1 MKKSNRTKLT
11 AILITIALLCTLLA
25 GCNSGGEESS
35 RTGPDTQSGEVSDTA
50 GDESAEKP
58 TLTVLCDFANHN
70 PGGYINEVIRTIPE
84 MTGYELKMEYVP
96 TKEPDRANFITR
108 AGVELMAGKG
118 ADVFVV
124 DSFMGHFINTSDG
137 CMFPYPEKAMKNKL
151 FLPLD
156 SYIEN
161 AEFTD
166 FDRLMPNVL
175 EAGKNEEGQQILP
188 LTYNITAISALKG
201 THGLP
206 DPLPD
211 TRDGMMDSGNDL
223 LKYMASPWNDNL
235 LMYLG
240 DSADIL
246 GEELNFTEDELLD
259 LAMRYHEQ
267 TLVTGID
274 WEGVNV
280 NPGRVLQHDLFPSAE
295 TEVTI
300 IPGFNKNGGVTAGI
314 SVYGAVNRN
323 TDKPDI
329 AFAVLDK
336 LLSQKTQQ
344 GNEMYFMFT
353 GMPMDMELGNSDNR
367 FMWGPWYMN
376 DWNYEQYTNIR
387 DRIDSVRFYTP
398 LDREAENTLVPACR
412 DEGATEDSIRKA
424 VHSCY
429 TTMQMMLAES

>member
-1 MKKSNRTKLT
+1 MKKTNRTKFM
-11 AILITIALLCTLLA
+11 ALLLAAVLLCA
-25 GCNSGGEESS
+25 IFSACQSGGGESS
-35 RTGPDTQSGEVSDTA
+35 RTGPDSQSGEASDTA
-50 GDESAEKP
+50 GDENAEKP
-58 TLTVLCDFANHN
+58 TLTVLCDFAMHN
-70 PGGYINEVIRTIPE
+70 PGGYINETIRGLPE
-84 MTGYELKMEYVP
+84 MTAYELKMEYVP
-96 TKEPDRANFITR
+96 SKEPDRSNFITR
-108 AGVELMAGKG
+108 TGVELMAGKG
-118 ADVFVV
+118 ADVFIV
-124 DSFMGHFINTSDG
+124 DCFMGQFTDVSDG

-161 AEFTD
+161 AEYTD
-166 FDRLMPNVL
+166 FDRLVPIVM

-201 THGLP
+201 THDLP

-211 TRDGMMDSGNDL
+211 TREEMLDSGNDL

-240 DSADIL
+240 DSAYIL
-246 GEELNFTEDELLD
+246 GEKLNFTEDELFD

-267 TLVTGID
+267 TLVGDID

-280 NPGRVLQHDLFPSAE
+280 NPGRVLQRDLFPSAE

-300 IPGFNKNGGVTAGI
+300 IPGLNKDGGVTAGI

-398 LDREAENTLVPACR
+398 LDREAENTLIPACR

-424 VHSCY
+424 VHSLY